1 MPELPEVEVVRRGLE
16 ALAGKKQIKE
26 VWVLTPGVVGH
37 PSVEKFIA
45 LLRQK
50 QIISFDRH
58 GKYLIVYLNNY
69 KLVIHLRMTG
79 VLTCEDQPPPLES
92 RHMRMVILLQ
102 DGGTI
107 CFYDQRKFGKV
118 WLLQTGEEDYA
129 GINRLGPDWLNEANW
144 ELFKE
149 RLKSRKRARIK
160 NLLLDQSFMAG
171 LGNIYTDESLYRAG
185 IHPSKRAGE
194 LSSTQLYDLY
204 HAIIQTLK
212 EGIEQGGTSFSNYL
226 NTTGEEGGY
235 QNSLSVYRR
244 KGQSCQNCGSI
255 IQKIILG
262 GRGTHFCPN
271 CQDSA
276 G

>member
-58 GKYLIVYLNNY
+58 GKYLFVYLNNY
-69 KLVIHLRMTG
+69 KLIIHLRMTG
-79 VLTCEDQPPPLES
+79 VLTCEDHPLS
-92 RHMRMVILLQ
+92 LKSQHMRMVILLQ
-102 DGGTI
+102 DDETI

-118 WLLQTGEEDYA
+118 WLLQPGEEDYA

-149 RLKSRKRARIK
+149 RLQSRKRSRIK

-185 IHPSKRAGE
+185 IHPLMKTGE
-194 LSSTQLYDLY
+194 LSDIQLYNLY

-226 NTTGEEGGY
+226 NTSGEEGGY
-235 QNSLSVYRR
+235 QNSLAVYRR
-244 KGQSCQNCGSI
+244 KGQSCQYCGSI
-255 IQKIILG
+255 IQKIIIG
-262 GRGTHFCPN
+262 GRGTHFCPD
-271 CQDSA
+271 CQA
-276 G
+276 GDG